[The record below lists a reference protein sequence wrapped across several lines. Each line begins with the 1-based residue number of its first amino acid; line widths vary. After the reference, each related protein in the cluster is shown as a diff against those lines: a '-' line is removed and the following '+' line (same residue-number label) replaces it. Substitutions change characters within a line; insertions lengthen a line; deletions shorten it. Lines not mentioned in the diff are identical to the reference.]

1 MSDIRTWP
9 AYRRTRSAIRAA
21 RHMPTVT
28 QIAAASIQL
37 RHAANLSIVV
47 EAVSLYAA
55 EEKVDVYR
63 RHMVDALRSAAGALG
78 YELKLIEKARGPQQ

>member
-1 MSDIRTWP
+1 MTDIVDHP
-9 AYRRTRSAIRAA
+9 AYRATRAAVRSA
-21 RHMPTVT
+21 RHLPTVT

-55 EEKVDVYR
+55 EEKVSVYR
-63 RHMVDALRSAAGALG
+63 RHMVDALRQAAAALG
-78 YELKLIEKARGPQQ
+78 YELTLIKQEKPQ